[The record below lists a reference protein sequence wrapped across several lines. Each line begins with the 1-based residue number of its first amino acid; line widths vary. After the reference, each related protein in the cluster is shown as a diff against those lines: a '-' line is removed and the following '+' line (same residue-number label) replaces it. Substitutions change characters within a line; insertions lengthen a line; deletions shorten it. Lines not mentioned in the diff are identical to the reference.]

1 MCKLLRK
8 STYQR
13 RRLSMA
19 YHFSILFPFVS
30 MLLRR
35 TQATGHTARSKV
47 LTMLLQGL
55 PVCRQASLSGMG
67 RGIAV
72 VYGEKS
78 FRGQLKKAHRLVKNA
93 KMATW
98 DTGAA
103 LFAHLTQ
110 DLTQICLAVDGTALG
125 AFRVLE
131 ACLIVQGRGI
141 PWYSLFVH
149 KDDLKHRQTLVELT
163 LWYALIAMRQA
174 GQTLLVTVDR
184 GFAQFDW
191 VGESPL

>member
-1 MCKLLRK
+1 
-8 STYQR
+8 
-13 RRLSMA
+13 MA

-55 PVCRQASLSGMG
+55 LVCRQASLSGMG

-72 VYGEKS
+72 VYEEKS
-78 FRGQLKKAHRLVKNA
+78 FRGQLKKAHRLVKND
-93 KMATW
+93 KIATW
-98 DTGAA
+98 DTSAA

-110 DLTQICLAVDGTALG
+110 DLTQVCLAVDGTALG

>member
-1 MCKLLRK
+1 M
-8 STYQR
+8 
-13 RRLSMA
+13 
-19 YHFSILFPFVS
+19 
-30 MLLRR
+30 
-35 TQATGHTARSKV
+35 
-47 LTMLLQGL
+47 
-55 PVCRQASLSGMG
+55 
-67 RGIAV
+67 
-72 VYGEKS
+72 
-78 FRGQLKKAHRLVKNA
+78 
-93 KMATW
+93 
-98 DTGAA
+98 
-103 LFAHLTQ
+103 
-110 DLTQICLAVDGTALG
+110 DGTALG

-131 ACLIVQGRGI
+131 ACLIVQGRVI